1 MTRLY
6 ALWSKVNEPRIIAAS
21 HALVYFALFNAG
33 LYALV
38 NPPGTQ
44 R

>member
-1 MTRLY
+1 MNRLQ
-6 ALWSKVNEPRIIAAS
+6 ALWLRVNEPRIIAAS
-21 HALVYFALFNAG
+21 HALAYFALFNAG

-44 R
+44 Q